1 MIVTLEMARQLEAQV
16 KLTIIK
22 LYDKLLPSDKKEFL
36 ENTEFV
42 DEKTIKG
49 NPKTI
54 INNIIRKIMSNVI
67 DVTCVKD
74 LEIDEET
81 MSVTYGKFLNH
92 GLVEFYS
99 KKVAHELK
107 INLDEKE
114 KFKENVE
121 VVNKLYEELGDR
133 LDTLVFNF
141 DTLRILEESE
151 DESLTTLLDKKAIE
165 EFKKKNKKIKKNK
178 IDNEDL
184 KEDLEQKKEERIQ
197 IVYIDGKQ
205 HIKYVDKKGKAHLVE
220 TNESKHVS
228 EVYKRAIM
236 NLKPGEKIDAE
247 ELFKELTSYI
257 PEIDLNV
264 KEDIKTDSLNSEE
277 VNMLN
282 FIHSKDDFK
291 EDIKEDVVTH
301 SSDQH
306 IHVIE
311 NSNDIVVTDE
321 NDEGLIKSTVIN
333 DDNEE
338 IELEK
343 PDTNY
348 IEGSNE
354 VQEEVQTPQVQEEIV
369 NEAVNDNI
377 NQTEVQQEEHDEEK
391 ILTPEE
397 YEKLCMK
404 FANNENLTLEELRA
418 LKRSTP
424 EEMKKAEEM
433 DAEIVGAV
441 ENKLEDEGIIKDKK
455 GPVLVPSSK
464 RRFNNA
470 AFTNKYLLIYVVI
483 ITICIG
489 FIVGALL
496 FKKFGV

>member
-1 MIVTLEMARQLEAQV
+1 MIVTLDMARELETQV

-22 LYDKLLPSDKKEFL
+22 LYGKLLPSDKKEFL

-49 NPKTI
+49 SPKAI
-54 INNIIRKIMSNVI
+54 INNIIRKIMSNIV
-67 DVTCVKD
+67 DVTCLKD
-74 LEIDEET
+74 LEIDDET

-99 KKVAHELK
+99 NKVAHELK

-114 KFKENVE
+114 KFKENLE

-141 DTLRILEESE
+141 DTIRILEESE
-151 DESLTTLLDKKAIE
+151 DESLNALFDEKAIE

-178 IDNEDL
+178 VDNEDL
-184 KEDLEQKKEERIQ
+184 KEDLEKNETERIQ

-205 HIKYVDKKGKAHLVE
+205 HIKYVDKKGKVHLVE

-236 NLKPGEKIDAE
+236 KLKPGEKIDAE

-257 PEIDLNV
+257 SEIDLNV

-282 FIHSKDDFK
+282 FVHSKDDFK

-306 IHVIE
+306 IHVLE

-321 NDEGLIKSTVIN
+321 NDEGLVKSTVIN

-348 IEGSNE
+348 IEGANE
-354 VQEEVQTPQVQEEIV
+354 VQEEKTVNEIV
-369 NEAVNDNI
+369 SDNI
-377 NQTEVQQEEHDEEK
+377 NPNEEQEEKHDEEK

-424 EEMKKAEEM
+424 EEMKRAEEM
-433 DAEIVGAV
+433 DAEIVDAV
-441 ENKLEDEGIIKDKK
+441 DDKLEDEGIIKDEK

>member
-1 MIVTLEMARQLEAQV
+1 M
-16 KLTIIK
+16 K
-22 LYDKLLPSDKKEFL
+22 
-36 ENTEFV
+36 
-42 DEKTIKG
+42 
-49 NPKTI
+49 
-54 INNIIRKIMSNVI
+54 
-67 DVTCVKD
+67 
-74 LEIDEET
+74 
-81 MSVTYGKFLNH
+81 
-92 GLVEFYS
+92 
-99 KKVAHELK
+99 
-107 INLDEKE
+107 
-114 KFKENVE
+114 
-121 VVNKLYEELGDR
+121 
-133 LDTLVFNF
+133 
-141 DTLRILEESE
+141 
-151 DESLTTLLDKKAIE
+151 
-165 EFKKKNKKIKKNK
+165 
-178 IDNEDL
+178 
-184 KEDLEQKKEERIQ
+184 
-197 IVYIDGKQ
+197 
-205 HIKYVDKKGKAHLVE
+205 
-220 TNESKHVS
+220 
-228 EVYKRAIM
+228 
-236 NLKPGEKIDAE
+236 LKPGEKIDAE

-282 FIHSKDDFK
+282 FVHSKDDFK

-306 IHVIE
+306 IHVLE

-321 NDEGLIKSTVIN
+321 NDEGLVKSTVIN

-348 IEGSNE
+348 IEGANE
-354 VQEEVQTPQVQEEIV
+354 VQEEKTV
-369 NEAVNDNI
+369 NEIVNDNI
-377 NQTEVQQEEHDEEK
+377 NPNEEQEEKHDEEK

-424 EEMKKAEEM
+424 EEMKRAEEM
-433 DAEIVGAV
+433 DAEIVDAV
-441 ENKLEDEGIIKDKK
+441 DDKLEDEGIIKDEK